1 QNPGTIATALNWSPA
16 QGAAPLDQRFRKYLS
31 GVYVSAAELNQTWG
45 TTFSGFSDPTLRMPA
60 IQPLQTVQAA
70 DWRQFIGSDLNFTY
84 APVTNADEPA
94 YETFLR
100 NRYAQPSDLN
110 QAYNLSGSSALSS
123 FSDIRSALWGATLAT
138 ALPPGGVFLQ
148 DWILFVSV
156 VLPTQQNAY
165 RFSVVV
171 PVQLQDDLDT
181 QTQRRALA
189 QRIAQQEKPAHTDFD
204 IKLYWAAFCIGQARV
219 GLETVVGPSSRF
231 AALVLDQTELAAS
244 YLSFV

>member
-1 QNPGTIATALNWSPA
+1 
-16 QGAAPLDQRFRKYLS
+16 
-31 GVYVSAAELNQTWG
+31 
-45 TTFSGFSDPTLRMPA
+45 M
-60 IQPLQTVQAA
+60 
-70 DWRQFIGSDLNFTY
+70 
-84 APVTNADEPA
+84 
-94 YETFLR
+94 
-100 NRYAQPSDLN
+100 
-110 QAYNLSGSSALSS
+110 
-123 FSDIRSALWGATLAT
+123 
-138 ALPPGGVFLQ
+138 
-148 DWILFVSV
+148 
-156 VLPTQQNAY
+156 LPTQQNAY

-244 YLSFV
+244 YLSFVEPWNVRGRLVAGRDRLEQQTGIRFGGPAQ